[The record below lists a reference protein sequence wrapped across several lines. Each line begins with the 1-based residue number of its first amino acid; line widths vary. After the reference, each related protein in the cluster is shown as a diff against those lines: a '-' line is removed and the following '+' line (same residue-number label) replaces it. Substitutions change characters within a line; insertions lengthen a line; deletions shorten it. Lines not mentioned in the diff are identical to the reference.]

1 MIPILVEYINLFG
14 KLPLISFKRDKNRG
28 ALLVRSA
35 FQTSYQPGTFK
46 FTHAR
51 YKTDMFFHSQV

>member
-14 KLPLISFKRDKNRG
+14 KLPLISFKRDKNIG

-46 FTHAR
+46 ITHAR